1 MDDMIDLEIEQVDK
15 ILAKIDADPEPDE
28 VKYYERNLWQN
39 IRDVA
44 LKGRRTGLGIT
55 GLGDAM
61 AMLGIKYGSDK
72 SIETVEEIYKWL
84 AINSYETSIKLAKE
98 RGAFPIFN
106 LENRTESSFLDRV
119 IGQADDHIK
128 KMYKEYGRR
137 NIANTTTAPA
147 GSVSC
152 LTQTTSGIEPAFM
165 LYYTRRKKVQG
176 DEEVMFVDDV
186 GDKWTEF
193 NVYHHKFKEYM
204 DWSGFWGED
213 NLDMAVADSPY
224 YGATAN
230 EIDWRAKVKLQA
242 AAQKWICH
250 AISNTTNLP
259 ADIDIET
266 VKDIYMMGWETGCK
280 GVTVYRDGSRSGV
293 LVSADD
299 KPKKE
304 YTRDDMPFMD
314 VSAPKRP
321 EELDCEIHHVNIKGE
336 KWTILIGLLEGRPYE
351 VIGGLS
357 QYVEIPKKHKYG
369 KIKRRPRK
377 LALSKY
383 DLFCGEGEDEF
394 VIKDVVAVFDNP
406 NHSGYTRFIS
416 LSLRHGAPIQY
427 VVEQLQ
433 KDKEADMFS
442 FSKVIARCLKKYI
455 PDWAK

>member
-1 MDDMIDLEIEQVDK
+1 
-15 ILAKIDADPEPDE
+15 
-28 VKYYERNLWQN
+28 
-39 IRDVA
+39 
-44 LKGRRTGLGIT
+44 
-55 GLGDAM
+55 
-61 AMLGIKYGSDK
+61 
-72 SIETVEEIYKWL
+72 
-84 AINSYETSIKLAKE
+84 
-98 RGAFPIFN
+98 
-106 LENRTESSFLDRV
+106 
-119 IGQADDHIK
+119 
-128 KMYKEYGRR
+128 
-137 NIANTTTAPA
+137 
-147 GSVSC
+147 
-152 LTQTTSGIEPAFM
+152 M

-176 DEEVMFVDDV
+176 DEEVMFIDDV

-213 NLDMAVADSPY
+213 NLDMAVNDSPY

-259 ADIDIET
+259 ADINIET

-293 LVSADD
+293 LISADD
-299 KPKKE
+299 KPEKE
-304 YTRDDMPFMD
+304 YTRDDMPFTD

-321 EELDCEIHHVNIKGE
+321 EELDCEIHHANIKGE

-394 VIKDVVAVFDNP
+394 LIKDVVAVFDNP

-455 PDWAK
+455 PDGTIGGDKDCSECGAKNSLVYQEGCVICKSCGAGKCG